1 MAILPQLPER
11 SPEWS
16 PDALAMAAKAKV
28 LPASK
33 LEQLVTRIQRHTGRP
48 KEACWRLIIQ
58 RGIKG
63 RQDYRRW
70 TDAEFDIVR
79 KELVRRSVDQVAKS
93 INRTPKAVRNM
104 LRRNHL
110 TLGEI
115 RCDRFS
121 VHSLAK
127 AVHIRKAEI
136 VFWIEQKWLD
146 APAVYE
152 GKRCRYIIT
161 PEALRDFLRDHREDL
176 MKRRIR
182 NLPLFEAYADFCYA
196 PKHTVGKQLLGVR
209 SDKRERAAFAEAQR
223 GGPWMDGEEEED
235 DDVED
240 DLEERYGIEMVEVD
254 GRARSSE
261 SEDL

>member
-1 MAILPQLPER
+1 MRE
-11 SPEWS
+11 
-16 PDALAMAAKAKV
+16 
-28 LPASK
+28 
-33 LEQLVTRIQRHTGRP
+33 
-48 KEACWRLIIQ
+48 
-58 RGIKG
+58 
-63 RQDYRRW
+63 
-70 TDAEFDIVR
+70 
-79 KELVRRSVDQVAKS
+79 ELVRRSVDQVAKL

-115 RCDRFS
+115 RCDQFS
-121 VHSLAK
+121 VHCLAK

-136 VFWIEQKWLD
+136 VFWIEQKWLH

-254 GRARSSE
+254 GGQEARRAKTSDRSLPCRVPVRSSRE
-261 SEDL
+261 SVCEIALDEVCGKGLLSIGIPVFPVAGQRAEDEPHRSADRMVWAGPVENWNQ